1 MLQKINRN
9 LWSCATQS
17 LRQRVTLASNL
28 MEAIEKIK
36 EGSAIIEAFW
46 CGDEK
51 CRHWFLGEWEA
62 EEEGEMSDLW

>member
-1 MLQKINRN
+1 M
-9 LWSCATQS
+9 
-17 LRQRVTLASNL
+17 ASNL